1 MRAVARRVV
10 SETSKLPELG
20 ATERMTLLV
29 EEAGSLFASMH
40 VADVLPAVIDLA
52 QRVLAADGH
61 GLWLRD
67 STTDTWTLASTEGI
81 SDTYREHVGE
91 ALTNQSGSM
100 ELDGPLVVEN
110 LDEAEWVQAAHREAH
125 NAEGIRAMLV
135 APLRIAGDVNG
146 TLVFYFRSLRS
157 FGEDEVKVAV
167 ALAGLAGSAIHTAQ
181 RNESEARAAEDR
193 RFLAEA
199 TEVLASSLEYEETL
213 ANVAALA
220 VPRFADWC
228 SIDLVGPGRSIERL
242 TVAHADPEKI
252 QWADELAKQY
262 PVDPDAPMG
271 VPNVIRTGEPEL
283 IPEIPDDLLVE
294 ATRDTPEL
302 LEVLR
307 QLGLR
312 SVMTVPLAAR
322 GRVLGALSFIAAESG
337 RRYGEEDLAIAKH
350 LARRAA
356 LAVDNALLYRDAEEA
371 LRARDHSLETLH
383 FLSEASELLASSLDV
398 ETTLANV
405 ARLVVPAFADW
416 CAVDLL
422 EQDGSLRRLAVVHRD
437 PAKAEWAERSRTQF
451 PPRTTESEG
460 TGLVMR
466 TGEPALYAEITDEL
480 LVESTFD
487 DDHLE
492 TLRQL
497 GMRSAVVVP
506 LAARGRL
513 LGALMLVSADETHRY
528 REDDVALAQ
537 EVARRAAVAVENAQ
551 LFRAAE
557 ERAQAT
563 LALSHVG
570 DGVMLVDRAEVIRL
584 WNPAAA
590 RISGLSEGD
599 ALGSPAREALD
610 GWEVFA
616 ELAPPRT
623 LEGPAASRPVTVPIE
638 LGGRELWLSISAVTF
653 GEGTVFAFRDL
664 TEEQAVERMK
674 ADFISTVSHEL
685 RTPLAAIYG
694 AALTLRREDVN
705 LEGERSQE
713 LLSVVADE
721 SDRLARIV
729 NDILWASRVDSGS
742 LQMSIERCNAE
753 ELTESVLAAARL
765 HLPENVRLTLNA
777 PTDLPHVA
785 ADPDKVRQV
794 LTNLVDNAIKYSPD
808 GGDVQIALDQ
818 AGHRVRISVCDEG
831 LGVPAGERAR
841 IFEKFYRLDPNL
853 TRGVGGTGLGLYICR
868 ELVRRMDGR
877 IWVEPRHPRGSKF
890 ALELPVA

>member
-1 MRAVARRVV
+1 VARRVF
-10 SETSKLPELG
+10 SETSKSPELG

-29 EEAGSLFASMH
+29 AEAGSLFASLH
-40 VADVLPAVIDLA
+40 VADVLPAVVDLA

-67 STTDTWTLASTEGI
+67 PATDTWTLASSEGI
-81 SDTYREHVGE
+81 SDTYRAHVME
-91 ALTNQSGSM
+91 AIGHQSASM

-110 LDEAEWVQAAHREAH
+110 VDEAEWIQAPHREAH
-125 NAEGIRAMLV
+125 RAERIRAMLV
-135 APLRIAGDVNG
+135 APLRTAGDLKG
-146 TLVFYFRSLRS
+146 TLVFYFRSLRN
-157 FGEDEVKVAV
+157 FDDDEVKVAV
-167 ALAGLAGSAIHTAQ
+167 ALAALAGSAIRTA
-181 RNESEARAAEDR
+181 ELYEAEARSADDR

-199 TEVLASSLEYEETL
+199 TEVLASSLDYEETL

-220 VPRFADWC
+220 VPQFADWC
-228 SIDLVGPGRSIERL
+228 SIDLVGPGRTIERL
-242 TVAHADPEKI
+242 TVAHSDPQKI
-252 QWADELAKQY
+252 EWADELARRY
-262 PVDPDAPMG
+262 PVDPDALMG

-283 IPEIPDDLLVE
+283 TSEIPDELLVE

-312 SVMTVPLAAR
+312 SAMIVPLAAR
-322 GRVLGALSFIAAESG
+322 GRVLGALSFISAESG
-337 RRYGEEDLAIAKH
+337 RRYDEQDLALATH
-350 LARRAA
+350 VARRAA

-383 FLSEASELLASSLDV
+383 FLSEASELLASSLEI

-422 EQDGSLRRLAVVHRD
+422 EPDGSLRRLAVVHRD
-437 PAKAEWAERSRTQF
+437 PAKAAWAERSRTQF

-506 LAARGRL
+506 LSARGRL
-513 LGALMLVSADETHRY
+513 LGAMMLVSADETHRY

-557 ERAQAT
+557 ERAQAA

-570 DGVMLVDRAEVIRL
+570 DGVMLVDRAGLIRL
-584 WNPAAA
+584 WNPAAE
-590 RISGLSEGD
+590 RIAGLSEAA
-599 ALGSPAREALD
+599 ALGRPAREALD

-623 LEGPAASRPVTVPIE
+623 AGGPAASRPVTVPIE

-653 GEGTVFAFRDL
+653 AEGTVFAFRDL

-694 AALTLRREDVN
+694 AALTLRRDDVQ
-705 LEGERSQE
+705 LDGVRAQE

-765 HLPENVRLTLNA
+765 HLPENVTLALNA
-777 PTDLPHVA
+777 PPDLPHVA
-785 ADPDKVRQV
+785 ADPDKVLQV

-808 GGDVQIALDQ
+808 GGVVQIELDR
-818 AGHRVRISVCDEG
+818 AGHRVRISVGDEG
-831 LGVPAGERAR
+831 LGIPLAERSR

-877 IWVEPRHPRGSKF
+877 IWVESRDPRGSTF

>member
-1 MRAVARRVV
+1 
-10 SETSKLPELG
+10 
-20 ATERMTLLV
+20 
-29 EEAGSLFASMH
+29 
-40 VADVLPAVIDLA
+40 
-52 QRVLAADGH
+52 
-61 GLWLRD
+61 
-67 STTDTWTLASTEGI
+67 
-81 SDTYREHVGE
+81 
-91 ALTNQSGSM
+91 
-100 ELDGPLVVEN
+100 
-110 LDEAEWVQAAHREAH
+110 
-125 NAEGIRAMLV
+125 AEGILAMLV
-135 APLRIAGDVNG
+135 APLRIDGDFNG

-157 FGEDEVKVAV
+157 FDEDEVKVAV
-167 ALAGLAGSAIHTAQ
+167 ALAGLAGSAIRTAQ
-181 RNESEARAAEDR
+181 RNEAEARAAEDR

-220 VPRFADWC
+220 VPQFADWC

-283 IPEIPDDLLVE
+283 IPDIPDELLVE
-294 ATRDTPEL
+294 ATRETPEL
-302 LEVLR
+302 LKVLR

-322 GRVLGALSFIAAESG
+322 GRVLGALSFVAAESG
-337 RRYGEEDLAIAKH
+337 RRYGDEDLAIAKH

-356 LAVDNALLYRDAEEA
+356 LAVDNALLYRDAEQA

-383 FLSEASELLASSLDV
+383 FLSEASELLASSLEI

-422 EQDGSLRRLAVVHRD
+422 EPDGSLRRLAVVHRD

-451 PPRTTESEG
+451 PPRTTEQEG

-487 DDHLE
+487 EEHLE

-513 LGALMLVSADETHRY
+513 LGSLMLVSSDETHRY
-528 REDDVALAQ
+528 GEDDVALAQ

-570 DGVMLVDRAEVIRL
+570 DGVMLVDRAGVIRL
-584 WNPAAA
+584 WNPAAE
-590 RISGLSEGD
+590 RIAGLSEAD
-599 ALGSPAREALD
+599 AVGSPARQALD

-616 ELAPPRT
+616 ELAPART
-623 LEGPAASRPVTVPIE
+623 AEGPSASRPVTVPIE

-694 AALTLRREDVN
+694 AALTLRREDVD
-705 LEGERSQE
+705 LHGERSQE

-742 LQMSIERCNAE
+742 LQMSIERCDAQ
-753 ELTESVLAAARL
+753 ELTESVLVAARL
-765 HLPENVRLTLNA
+765 HLPENVTVTLNA
-777 PTDLPHVA
+777 PADLPHVA

>member
-1 MRAVARRVV
+1 MARRVL
-10 SETSKLPELG
+10 SDTSKPSELG

-29 EEAGSLFASMH
+29 AEAGSLFASLH
-40 VADVLPAVIDLA
+40 LSDVLPAVIDLA

-67 STTDTWTLASTEGI
+67 PVTDTWTLASTEGI
-81 SDTYREHVGE
+81 SDTYREHVTE
-91 ALTNQSGSM
+91 AITHPQATM
-100 ELDGPLVVEN
+100 ELDGPLIVEN
-110 LDEAEWVQAAHREAH
+110 VDEAEWIQPAHRDAH
-125 NAEGIRAMLV
+125 RTEGIRAMLV
-135 APLRIAGDVNG
+135 APLRVGGEVKG
-146 TLVFYFRSLRS
+146 TLVFYFRAPRS
-157 FGEDEVKVAV
+157 FDDDEVKVAV
-167 ALAGLAGSAIHTAQ
+167 ALAALAGSAIRTA
-181 RNESEARAAEDR
+181 ELYETEARAAEDR

-199 TEVLASSLEYEETL
+199 TEMLASSLDYEETL

-220 VPRFADWC
+220 VPQFADWC

-252 QWADELAKQY
+252 QWADELARKY
-262 PVDPDAPMG
+262 PVDPEAPMG

-283 IPEIPDDLLVE
+283 TPDIPDELLVE
-294 ATRDTPEL
+294 ATRDRPEL

-312 SVMTVPLAAR
+312 SAMIVPLAAR
-322 GRVLGALSFIAAESG
+322 GRVLGALSFISAESG
-337 RRYGEEDLAIAKH
+337 RRYDEEDLALAKH

-371 LRARDHSLETLH
+371 LKARDHSLETLH
-383 FLSEASELLASSLDV
+383 FLSEASELLASSLEI

-422 EQDGSLRRLAVVHRD
+422 DPDGSMRRLAVVHRD

-451 PPRTTESEG
+451 PPRATESEG

-466 TGEPALYAEITDEL
+466 TGEPVLYPEITDEL

-487 DDHLE
+487 EEHLE

-506 LAARGRL
+506 LTTRGRI
-513 LGALMLVSADETHRY
+513 LGALMLVSADEAHRY
-528 REDDVALAQ
+528 HEEDVALAQ

-551 LFRAAE
+551 LFRAVE
-557 ERAQAT
+557 GRAQAA

-570 DGVMLVDRAEVIRL
+570 DGVMLVDRAGIVRL
-584 WNPAAA
+584 WNPAAE
-590 RISGLSEGD
+590 RIAGIAED
-599 ALGSPAREALD
+599 AVVGRPAGEALD

-616 ELAPPRT
+616 QLAPTRT
-623 LEGPAASRPVTVPIE
+623 LDGPAASRPATVPIE

-653 GEGTVFAFRDL
+653 AEGAVFAFRDL

-694 AALTLRREDVN
+694 AALTLRREDVK
-705 LEGERSQE
+705 LDSLHSQQ
-713 LLSVVADE
+713 LLAVVAE
-721 SDRLARIV
+721 EADRLARIV

-742 LQMSIERCNAE
+742 LQMSIESCDVP
-753 ELTESVLAAARL
+753 ELARSVIEVARL
-765 HLPENVRLTLNA
+765 RLPENVELELSA
-777 PTDLPHVA
+777 PADLPRAA
-785 ADPDKVRQV
+785 ADPDKVLQV

-808 GGDVQIALDQ
+808 GGNVQLEFGP
-818 AGHRVRISVCDEG
+818 AGDRRVRIAVRDEG
-831 LGVPAGERAR
+831 LGIPVPEQTR

-877 IWVEPRHPRGSKF
+877 IWVETRRPRGTTF
-890 ALELPVA
+890 VVELPVS

>member
-1 MRAVARRVV
+1 VARRAL
-10 SETSKLPELG
+10 SDTSKPPELG
-20 ATERMTLLV
+20 ANERMTLLV
-29 EEAGSLFASMH
+29 EEAGSLFASLH
-40 VADVLPAVIDLA
+40 VAEVLPAVIDLA

-61 GLWLRD
+61 GLWLHD
-67 STTDTWTLASTEGI
+67 LATGAWTLASTEGI
-81 SDTYREHVGE
+81 SDTYREHVT
-91 ALTNQSGSM
+91 AAITHPQATSM
-100 ELDGPLVVEN
+100 ELDGPLMVEN
-110 LDEAEWVQAAHREAH
+110 LDEAEWVQPLHREAH
-125 NAEGIRAMLV
+125 RAEGIRAMLV
-135 APLRIAGDVNG
+135 APLRTAGELKG
-146 TLVFYFRSLRS
+146 TLVFYFRTVRS
-157 FGEDEVKVAV
+157 FDDDEVKVAM
-167 ALAGLAGSAIHTAQ
+167 ALAALAGSAIRTA
-181 RNESEARAAEDR
+181 ELYEAETRAAADR
-193 RFLAEA
+193 HFLAEA
-199 TEVLASSLEYEETL
+199 TEVLASSLDYEETL

-220 VPRFADWC
+220 VPQFADWC

-242 TVAHADPEKI
+242 TVAHSDPQKI
-252 QWADELAKQY
+252 EWADELARRY
-262 PVDPDAPMG
+262 PVDPDAPIG

-283 IPEIPDDLLVE
+283 TPDIPDELLVE
-294 ATRDTPEL
+294 ATRETPEL
-302 LEVLR
+302 LEILR

-312 SVMTVPLAAR
+312 SAMIVPLAAR
-322 GRVLGALSFIAAESG
+322 GRVLGALSFISAESG
-337 RRYGEEDLAIAKH
+337 RRYGEEDLALAKH
-350 LARRAA
+350 IARRAA

-383 FLSEASELLASSLDV
+383 FLSEASELLASSLEI

-422 EQDGSLRRLAVVHRD
+422 EPDGSLRRLAVVHRD
-437 PAKAEWAERSRTQF
+437 PAKAEWAERSRTKF
-451 PPRTTESEG
+451 PPRTTEREG

-466 TGEPALYAEITDEL
+466 TGEPALYSEITDEL

-506 LAARGRL
+506 LAAGGRM

-528 REDDVALAQ
+528 REDDIALAQ

-570 DGVMLVDRAEVIRL
+570 DGVMLVDRMGVIRL
-584 WNPAAA
+584 WNPAAE
-590 RISGLSEGD
+590 RISGLSEKAAVGR
-599 ALGSPAREALD
+599 LAREALD

-623 LEGPAASRPVTVPIE
+623 SAGPAASRPASLPIE

-694 AALTLRREDVN
+694 AALTLQRDDVN
-705 LEGERSQE
+705 LEGERAQE

-742 LQMSIERCNAE
+742 LQMSIQRCNAE
-753 ELTESVLAAARL
+753 ELTETVLAAARL
-765 HLPENVRLTLNA
+765 HLPENVTLRLIA
-777 PTDLPHVA
+777 PPDLPHVA
-785 ADPDKVRQV
+785 ADPDKVLQV

-808 GGDVQIALDQ
+808 GGAVEIDLDQ
-818 AGHRVRISVCDEG
+818 AGHRVRISVGDEG
-831 LGVPAGERAR
+831 LGIPPGEQSR

-877 IWVEPRHPRGSKF
+877 IWVESRHPRGSKF

>member
-1 MRAVARRVV
+1 
-10 SETSKLPELG
+10 
-20 ATERMTLLV
+20 MTLLV
-29 EEAGSLFASMH
+29 EEAGSLFASLH
-40 VADVLPAVIDLA
+40 VAEVLPAVIDLA
-52 QRVLAADGH
+52 RRVLAADGH

-67 STTDTWTLASTEGI
+67 PATNTWTLTSTEGI
-81 SDTYREHVGE
+81 SDTYREHVAE
-91 ALTNQSGSM
+91 AITNQSTTM
-100 ELDGPLVVEN
+100 DLDGPLVVED
-110 LDEAEWVQAAHREAH
+110 LDKADWVHALHREAH
-125 NAEGIRAMLV
+125 RAEGIRAMLV
-135 APLRIAGDVNG
+135 APLRIAGDLKG
-146 TLVFYFRSLRS
+146 TLVFYFRSPRS
-157 FGEDEVKVAV
+157 FDEDEVKVAV
-167 ALAGLAGSAIHTAQ
+167 ALAGLAGSAIRTAE
-181 RNESEARAAEDR
+181 RNEAEARAAEGR

-199 TEVLASSLEYEETL
+199 TEVLASSLDYEETL

-220 VPRFADWC
+220 VPQFADWC

-262 PVDPDAPMG
+262 PVDPDAPIG

-283 IPEIPDDLLVE
+283 IPEIPDELLVE

-312 SVMTVPLAAR
+312 SVMTVPLTAR
-322 GRVLGALSFIAAESG
+322 GRVLGALSFVAAESG

-383 FLSEASELLASSLDV
+383 FLSEASELLASSLEID
-398 ETTLANV
+398 TTLANV

-570 DGVMLVDRAEVIRL
+570 DGVMLVDRTGVIRL
-584 WNPAAA
+584 WNPAAE
-590 RISGLSEGD
+590 RIAGLNEDD
-599 ALGSPAREALD
+599 ALGSLAREALD

-616 ELAPPRT
+616 ELAPARPDG
-623 LEGPAASRPVTVPIE
+623 GPAASRPVTVPIE

-653 GEGTVFAFRDL
+653 AEGTVFAFRDL

-694 AALTLRREDVN
+694 AALTLRREDVP
-705 LEGERSQE
+705 LDGDRSQE

-742 LQMSIERCNAE
+742 LQMLIERCDAE
-753 ELTESVLAAARL
+753 ELTESVLTAARL
-765 HLPENVRLTLNA
+765 HLPENVTLTLNA
-777 PTDLPHVA
+777 PADLPHVA

-808 GGDVQIALDQ
+808 GGDVQIELDR
-818 AGHRVRISVCDEG
+818 ADHRVRITVCDEG
-831 LGVPAGERAR
+831 LGVPPAERAR

-877 IWVEPRHPRGSKF
+877 IWVESRHPRGSKF

>member
-1 MRAVARRVV
+1 MTD
-10 SETSKLPELG
+10 TSGSRGL
-20 ATERMTLLV
+20 ATSERMMLLV
-29 EEAGSLFASMH
+29 EEAGSLFASLH
-40 VADVLPAVIDLA
+40 LADVRPAVIDLA

-67 STTDTWTLASTEGI
+67 SATDTWTLASTEGI
-81 SDTYREHVGE
+81 SDTYRAHAME
-91 ALTNQSGSM
+91 AITGQAASM

-110 LDEAEWVQAAHREAH
+110 VEEPAWVQAAHREAH
-125 NAEGIRAMLV
+125 RAEGIRAMLV
-135 APLRIAGDVNG
+135 APLRVAGDVKG
-146 TLVFYFRSLRS
+146 TLVFYFRAPRR
-157 FGEDEVKVAV
+157 FDEDEIKVAV
-167 ALAGLAGSAIHTAQ
+167 ALAALAGSAIRTA
-181 RNESEARAAEDR
+181 EVYEAEARAAEDR

-199 TEVLASSLEYEETL
+199 TEVLASSLHYEETL

-220 VPRFADWC
+220 VPQFADWC
-228 SIDLVGPGRSIERL
+228 TIDLVGPGRSIERL

-262 PVDPDAPMG
+262 PVDPDAAMG

-283 IPEIPDDLLVE
+283 TPEIPDELLVE

-302 LEVLR
+302 LELLR

-312 SVMTVPLAAR
+312 SVMIVPLAAR
-322 GRVLGALSFIAAESG
+322 GRVLGALSFISAESG
-337 RRYGEEDLAIAKH
+337 RRYGDEDLALAKH

-383 FLSEASELLASSLDV
+383 FLSEASELLASSLEI

-405 ARLVVPAFADW
+405 ARLVVPGFADW

-422 EQDGSLRRLAVVHRD
+422 DPDGSLRRLAVVHRD
-437 PAKAEWAERSRTQF
+437 PAKAEWAERSRTRF

-487 DDHLE
+487 EEHLE

-506 LAARGRL
+506 LAARGRV
-513 LGALMLVSADETHRY
+513 LGALMLVSADEAHRY
-528 REDDVALAQ
+528 HEEDVALAQ

-551 LFRAAE
+551 LFRAAQ
-557 ERAQAT
+557 ERAQASI
-563 LALSHVG
+563 ALSHVG
-570 DGVMLVDRAEVIRL
+570 DGVMLVDRAGVVRL
-584 WNPAAA
+584 WNPAAE
-590 RISGLSEGD
+590 RIAGLAED
-599 ALGSPAREALD
+599 AVVGRPAREALD
-610 GWEVFA
+610 GWDVFA
-616 ELAPPRT
+616 ELAPPRAPD
-623 LEGPAASRPVTVPIE
+623 GSPAASRPATVPIE

-653 GEGTVFAFRDL
+653 AEGAVFAFRDL

-694 AALTLRREDVN
+694 AALTLRRDDVQ
-705 LEGERSQE
+705 LDSLRSHQ

-729 NDILWASRVDSGS
+729 NDILWASRVESGS
-742 LQMSIERCNAE
+742 LQISIESCDVV
-753 ELTESVLAAARL
+753 ELARNVVETTRL
-765 HLPENVRLTLNA
+765 RLPENVQLELDT
-777 PTDLPHVA
+777 PEELPRVA
-785 ADPDKVRQV
+785 ADPDKVLQV
-794 LTNLVDNAIKYSPD
+794 LTNLVDNAVKYSPD
-808 GGDVQIALDQ
+808 GGAVHVEFKV
-818 AGHRVRISVCDEG
+818 AGDRRVRVSVCDEG
-831 LGVPAGERAR
+831 LGIPAPEQAR

-877 IWVEPRHPRGSKF
+877 IWVEARRPRGTTF
-890 ALELPVA
+890 VVELPVA

>member
-1 MRAVARRVV
+1 
-10 SETSKLPELG
+10 
-20 ATERMTLLV
+20 MTLLV
-29 EEAGSLFASMH
+29 EEAGSLFASLH
-40 VADVLPAVIDLA
+40 VVDVLPKVIDLA

-67 STTDTWTLASTEGI
+67 GATGEWVLASTEGI
-81 SDTYREHVGE
+81 SDTYREHVVT
-91 ALTNQSGSM
+91 AVTHQPASM
-100 ELDGPLVVEN
+100 ELEGPLVVEN
-110 LDEAEWVQAAHREAH
+110 LDEAEWVQPPHREAH
-125 NAEGIRAMLV
+125 RAEGIRAMLV
-135 APLRIAGDVNG
+135 APLRIAGEVKG

-157 FGEDEVKVAV
+157 FDEDEVKVAV
-167 ALAGLAGSAIHTAQ
+167 ALASLAGSAIRTA
-181 RNESEARAAEDR
+181 ELYDTEARAAEDR

-199 TEVLASSLEYEETL
+199 TEVLASSLDYEETL

-220 VPRFADWC
+220 VPKFADWC
-228 SIDLVGPGRSIERL
+228 SIDLVGPGSSIERL

-252 QWADELAKQY
+252 QWADELAKKY
-262 PVDPDAPMG
+262 PVDPDAPIG

-283 IPEIPDDLLVE
+283 TPDIPDELLVE

-312 SVMTVPLAAR
+312 SAMTVPLAAR
-322 GRVLGALSFIAAESG
+322 GRVLGALSFISAESG
-337 RRYGEEDLAIAKH
+337 RRYGEEDLAFAKH

-383 FLSEASELLASSLDV
+383 FLSEASELLASSL
-398 ETTLANV
+398 EIEATLANV

-487 DDHLE
+487 EDHLE

-513 LGALMLVSADETHRY
+513 LGSLMLVSSDETHRY
-528 REDDVALAQ
+528 GEDDIALAQ

-557 ERAQAT
+557 ERAQAA

-570 DGVMLVDRAEVIRL
+570 DGVMLVDRAGVIRL
-584 WNPAAA
+584 WNPAAE
-590 RISGLSEGD
+590 RIAGLKEED
-599 ALGSPAREALD
+599 AVGCPAREALD

-616 ELAPPRT
+616 ELAPASPHG
-623 LEGPAASRPVTVPIE
+623 GPAASRPVTVPIE
-638 LGGRELWLSISAVTF
+638 LAGRELWLSISAVTF

-694 AALTLRREDVN
+694 AALTLRRDDVD
-705 LEGERSQE
+705 LGGVRAQE

-742 LQMSIERCNAE
+742 LQMSIESCDAE

-765 HLPENVRLTLNA
+765 HLPENVNLTLSAA
-777 PTDLPHVA
+777 PDLPHVA

-808 GGDVQIALDQ
+808 GGPVQIELGQ
-818 AGHRVRISVCDEG
+818 AGHRVRISVYDEG
-831 LGVPAGERAR
+831 LGIPPAEQFR

-877 IWVEPRHPRGSKF
+877 IWVESRHPRGSKLV
-890 ALELPVA
+890 LELPVA

>member
-1 MRAVARRVV
+1 
-10 SETSKLPELG
+10 
-20 ATERMTLLV
+20 MTLLV
-29 EEAGSLFASMH
+29 EEAGSLFASLH
-40 VADVLPAVIDLA
+40 VAEVLPAVIDLA

-61 GLWLRD
+61 GLWLHD
-67 STTDTWTLASTEGI
+67 SATDTWTLASTEGI
-81 SDTYREHVGE
+81 SDTYRELVTE
-91 ALTNQSGSM
+91 AIANQSESM
-100 ELDGPLVVEN
+100 ELEGPLIVEN

-125 NAEGIRAMLV
+125 RAEGIRAMLV
-135 APLRIAGDVNG
+135 APARTAGDLKG

-157 FGEDEVKVAV
+157 FDDDEVKVAV
-167 ALAGLAGSAIHTAQ
+167 ALAALAGSAIRTA
-181 RNESEARAAEDR
+181 ELYEAEKRAAEDR
-193 RFLAEA
+193 HFLAEA
-199 TEVLASSLEYEETL
+199 TEVLASSLDYEETL

-220 VPRFADWC
+220 VPQFADWC

-242 TVAHADPEKI
+242 TVAHADPRKI
-252 QWADELAKQY
+252 EWADELAKKY
-262 PVDPDAPMG
+262 PVDPDASIG
-271 VPNVIRTGEPEL
+271 VPHVIRTGVPEL
-283 IPEIPDDLLVE
+283 TPEIPDELLVE

-312 SVMTVPLAAR
+312 SAMIVPLAAR
-322 GRVLGALSFIAAESG
+322 GRVLGALSFISAESG
-337 RRYGEEDLAIAKH
+337 RRYDEEDLALAKH
-350 LARRAA
+350 IARRAA

-383 FLSEASELLASSLDV
+383 FLSEASELLASSLEI

-422 EQDGSLRRLAVVHRD
+422 EPDGSLRRLAVVHRD

-466 TGEPALYAEITDEL
+466 TGEPARYAEITDEL

-487 DDHLE
+487 EDHLE

-506 LAARGRL
+506 LAAGGRM

-557 ERAQAT
+557 ERAQAA

-570 DGVMLVDRAEVIRL
+570 DGVMLVDRAGVIRL
-584 WNPAAA
+584 WNPAAE
-590 RISGLSEGD
+590 RIAGLSEAD
-599 ALGSPAREALD
+599 AVGRLAREALD

-616 ELAPPRT
+616 QLGPLRT
-623 LEGPAASRPVTVPIE
+623 PGGPAASRPASVPIE

-694 AALTLRREDVN
+694 AALTLQRDDVD
-705 LEGERSQE
+705 LVGARAQE

-742 LQMSIERCNAE
+742 LQMSIQRCNAE
-753 ELTESVLAAARL
+753 ELTETVLSAARL
-765 HLPENVRLTLNA
+765 HLPENVTLTLSA
-777 PTDLPHVA
+777 PPDLPHVA
-785 ADPDKVRQV
+785 ADPDKVLQV

-808 GGDVQIALDQ
+808 GGAVEIQLDRV
-818 AGHRVRISVCDEG
+818 GHRVRISVGDEG
-831 LGVPAGERAR
+831 LGIPPGEQFR

-877 IWVEPRHPRGSKF
+877 IWVESRHPRGSKF

>member
-1 MRAVARRVV
+1 VARRVL
-10 SETSKLPELG
+10 SETSKSPALG
-20 ATERMTLLV
+20 TTERMTLLV
-29 EEAGSLFASMH
+29 AEAGSLFASLN

-67 STTDTWTLASTEGI
+67 AATDTWTLASTEGI
-81 SDTYREHVGE
+81 SDTYRGHVTTAIGD
-91 ALTNQSGSM
+91 QSASM
-100 ELDGPLVVEN
+100 ELDGPLLVEN
-110 LDEAEWVQAAHREAH
+110 VDEAEWIQAPHREAH
-125 NAEGIRAMLV
+125 RAEGIRAMLV
-135 APLRIAGDVNG
+135 APLRAAGELKG

-157 FGEDEVKVAV
+157 FDDDEVKVAT
-167 ALAGLAGSAIHTAQ
+167 ALAALAGSAIRTA
-181 RNESEARAAEDR
+181 ELYEAEARAADDR

-199 TEVLASSLEYEETL
+199 TEVLASSLDYEETL

-220 VPRFADWC
+220 VPQFADWC
-228 SIDLVGPGRSIERL
+228 SIDLVGPGRAIERL
-242 TVAHADPEKI
+242 TVAHADPQKI
-252 QWADELAKQY
+252 EWADELAKNY

-271 VPNVIRTGEPEL
+271 VPHVIRTGEPEL
-283 IPEIPDDLLVE
+283 TPDIPDELLVE

-312 SVMTVPLAAR
+312 SAMIVPLAAR
-322 GRVLGALSFIAAESG
+322 GRVLGALSFVSAESG
-337 RRYGEEDLAIAKH
+337 RRYDEQDLALANH
-350 LARRAA
+350 VARRAA

-383 FLSEASELLASSLDV
+383 FLSEASELLASSLEI

-422 EQDGSLRRLAVVHRD
+422 EPDGSLRRLAVVHRD

-506 LAARGRL
+506 LSARGRL
-513 LGALMLVSADETHRY
+513 LGAMMLVSADETHRY

-557 ERAQAT
+557 ERAQAA

-570 DGVMLVDRAEVIRL
+570 DGVMLIDRAGLIRL
-584 WNPAAA
+584 WNPAAE
-590 RISGLSEGD
+590 RISGLSEAD
-599 ALGSPAREALD
+599 ALRRPAREALD

-616 ELAPPRT
+616 ALAPPRT
-623 LEGPAASRPVTVPIE
+623 AGGPAASRPVTVPIE

-653 GEGTVFAFRDL
+653 TEGTVFAFRDL

-694 AALTLRREDVN
+694 AALTLQRDDVQ
-705 LEGERSQE
+705 LDGVRAQE
-713 LLSVVADE
+713 LLAVVADE

-753 ELTESVLAAARL
+753 ELTESVLSAARL
-765 HLPENVRLTLNA
+765 HLPENVTLKLSA
-777 PTDLPHVA
+777 PPDLPHVA
-785 ADPDKVRQV
+785 ADPDKVLQV

-808 GGDVQIALDQ
+808 GGAVQIELDR
-818 AGHRVRISVCDEG
+818 AGHRVRISVGDEG
-831 LGVPAGERAR
+831 LGIPPAERSR

-877 IWVEPRHPRGSKF
+877 IWVESRHPRGSKF

>member
-1 MRAVARRVV
+1 
-10 SETSKLPELG
+10 
-20 ATERMTLLV
+20 MTLLV

-40 VADVLPAVIDLA
+40 VAAVLPAVIDLA

-67 STTDTWTLASTEGI
+67 STTDTWTLSSTEGI
-81 SDTYREHVGE
+81 SDTYRAHATE
-91 ALTNQSGSM
+91 AITNQSGSM
-100 ELDGPLVVEN
+100 ELDAPLVVEN
-110 LDEAEWVQAAHREAH
+110 LDEAEWVQASHREAH
-125 NAEGIRAMLV
+125 RAEGILAMLV
-135 APLRIAGDVNG
+135 APLRIDGDFNG

-157 FGEDEVKVAV
+157 FDEDEVKVAV
-167 ALAGLAGSAIHTAQ
+167 ALAGLAGSAIRTAQ
-181 RNESEARAAEDR
+181 RNEAEARAAEDR

-199 TEVLASSLEYEETL
+199 TEVLASSLDYEETL

-220 VPRFADWC
+220 VPQFADWC
-228 SIDLVGPGRSIERL
+228 AIDLVGPGRSIERL

-283 IPEIPDDLLVE
+283 IPDIPDELLVE
-294 ATRDTPEL
+294 ATRETPEL
-302 LEVLR
+302 LEILR

-322 GRVLGALSFIAAESG
+322 GRVLGALSFVAAESG
-337 RRYGEEDLAIAKH
+337 RRYGDEDLAIAKH

-383 FLSEASELLASSLDV
+383 FLSEASELLASSLEI

-422 EQDGSLRRLAVVHRD
+422 EPDGSLRRLAVVHRD

-451 PPRTTESEG
+451 PPRTTEQEG

-487 DDHLE
+487 EEHLE

-513 LGALMLVSADETHRY
+513 LGSLMLVSSDETHRY
-528 REDDVALAQ
+528 GEDDVALAQ

-570 DGVMLVDRAEVIRL
+570 DGVMLVDRAGVIRL
-584 WNPAAA
+584 WNPAAE
-590 RISGLSEGD
+590 RIAGLSEDD
-599 ALGSPAREALD
+599 AVGSPARQALD

-616 ELAPPRT
+616 ELAPART
-623 LEGPAASRPVTVPIE
+623 AEGPSASRPVTVPIE
-638 LGGRELWLSISAVTF
+638 LGGRELWLSISVVTF

-694 AALTLRREDVN
+694 AALTLRREDVD
-705 LEGERSQE
+705 LHGERSQE

-742 LQMSIERCNAE
+742 LQMSIERCDAQ
-753 ELTESVLAAARL
+753 ELTESVLVAARL
-765 HLPENVRLTLNA
+765 HLPENVTVTLNA
-777 PTDLPHVA
+777 PADLPHVA

-808 GGDVQIALDQ
+808 GGNVQIALDQ

-853 TRGVGGTGLGLYICR
+853 TRGVGGTGLGL
-868 ELVRRMDGR
+868 
-877 IWVEPRHPRGSKF
+877 
-890 ALELPVA
+890 

>member
-1 MRAVARRVV
+1 VARRVV
-10 SETSKLPELG
+10 SETSKSPELG

-29 EEAGSLFASMH
+29 GEAGSLFASLH
-40 VADVLPAVIDLA
+40 VAEVLPAVIDLA

-67 STTDTWTLASTEGI
+67 PATDTWTLASTQGI
-81 SDTYREHVGE
+81 SDTYREHVSE
-91 ALTNQSGSM
+91 AISNQSASM
-100 ELDGPLVVEN
+100 ELDGPLIVEN
-110 LDEAEWVQAAHREAH
+110 VGEAEWIQAPHREAH
-125 NAEGIRAMLV
+125 RAEGIRAMLV
-135 APLRIAGDVNG
+135 APLRTAGELKG

-157 FGEDEVKVAV
+157 FDEDEVKVAV
-167 ALAGLAGSAIHTAQ
+167 ALAALAGSAIRTA
-181 RNESEARAAEDR
+181 ELYEADARAADDR
-193 RFLAEA
+193 QFLAEA
-199 TEVLASSLEYEETL
+199 TEALASSLDYEDTL

-220 VPRFADWC
+220 VPQFADWC
-228 SIDLVGPGRSIERL
+228 AIDLVGPGRTIERL
-242 TVAHADPEKI
+242 TVAHADPRKI
-252 QWADELAKQY
+252 EWADELAKKY

-283 IPEIPDDLLVE
+283 TPDIPDELLVE

-312 SVMTVPLAAR
+312 SAMIVPLAAR
-322 GRVLGALSFIAAESG
+322 GRVLGALSFVSAESG
-337 RRYGEEDLAIAKH
+337 RRYDEQDLALANH
-350 LARRAA
+350 VARRAA

-383 FLSEASELLASSLDV
+383 FLSEASELLASSLEI

-422 EQDGSLRRLAVVHRD
+422 EPDGSLRRLAVVHRD

-451 PPRTTESEG
+451 PPRITESEG

-466 TGEPALYAEITDEL
+466 TGAPALYAEITDEL

-487 DDHLE
+487 EDHLE

-506 LAARGRL
+506 LSARGRL

-557 ERAQAT
+557 ERAQAA

-570 DGVMLVDRAEVIRL
+570 DGVMLVDRAGMIRL
-584 WNPAAA
+584 WNPAAE
-590 RISGLSEGD
+590 RIAGLSED
-599 ALGSPAREALD
+599 AAVGRLAREALD
-610 GWEVFA
+610 GWDVFA
-616 ELAPPRT
+616 KLAPPRT
-623 LEGPAASRPVTVPIE
+623 SDGPAASRPVTVPIE
-638 LGGRELWLSISAVTF
+638 LGGRELWLSISVVTF
-653 GEGTVFAFRDL
+653 AEGTVFAFRDL

-694 AALTLRREDVN
+694 AALTLQRDDVQ
-705 LEGERSQE
+705 LEGARAQE

-753 ELTESVLAAARL
+753 ELTESVLSAARL
-765 HLPENVRLTLNA
+765 HLPENVTLKLNA
-777 PTDLPHVA
+777 PPDLPHVA

-808 GGDVQIALDQ
+808 GGSVQIELDR
-818 AGHRVRISVCDEG
+818 AGHRVRISVGDEG
-831 LGVPAGERAR
+831 LGIPPAEQHR

>member
-1 MRAVARRVV
+1 K
-10 SETSKLPELG
+10 E
-20 ATERMTLLV
+20 
-29 EEAGSLFASMH
+29 
-40 VADVLPAVIDLA
+40 
-52 QRVLAADGH
+52 
-61 GLWLRD
+61 
-67 STTDTWTLASTEGI
+67 
-81 SDTYREHVGE
+81 
-91 ALTNQSGSM
+91 
-100 ELDGPLVVEN
+100 
-110 LDEAEWVQAAHREAH
+110 
-125 NAEGIRAMLV
+125 
-135 APLRIAGDVNG
+135 
-146 TLVFYFRSLRS
+146 
-157 FGEDEVKVAV
+157 
-167 ALAGLAGSAIHTAQ
+167 
-181 RNESEARAAEDR
+181 
-193 RFLAEA
+193 
-199 TEVLASSLEYEETL
+199 
-213 ANVAALA
+213 
-220 VPRFADWC
+220 
-228 SIDLVGPGRSIERL
+228 
-242 TVAHADPEKI
+242 
-252 QWADELAKQY
+252 Y

-283 IPEIPDDLLVE
+283 IPDIPDELLVE
-294 ATRDTPEL
+294 ATRETPEL
-302 LEVLR
+302 LEILR

-322 GRVLGALSFIAAESG
+322 GRVLGALSFVAAESG
-337 RRYGEEDLAIAKH
+337 RRYGDEDLAIAKH

-383 FLSEASELLASSLDV
+383 FLSEASELLASSLEI

-422 EQDGSLRRLAVVHRD
+422 EPDGSLRRLAVVHRD

-451 PPRTTESEG
+451 PPRTTEQEG

-487 DDHLE
+487 EEHLE

-513 LGALMLVSADETHRY
+513 LGSLMLVSSDETHRY
-528 REDDVALAQ
+528 GEDDVALAQ

-570 DGVMLVDRAEVIRL
+570 DGVMLVDRAGVIRL
-584 WNPAAA
+584 WNPAAE
-590 RISGLSEGD
+590 RIAGLSEAD
-599 ALGSPAREALD
+599 AVGSPARQALD

-616 ELAPPRT
+616 ELAPART
-623 LEGPAASRPVTVPIE
+623 AEGPSASRPVTVPIE
-638 LGGRELWLSISAVTF
+638 LGGRELWLSISVVTF

-694 AALTLRREDVN
+694 AALTLRREDVD
-705 LEGERSQE
+705 LHGERSQE

-742 LQMSIERCNAE
+742 LQMSIERCDAQ
-753 ELTESVLAAARL
+753 ELTESVLVAARL
-765 HLPENVRLTLNA
+765 HLPENVTVTLNA
-777 PTDLPHVA
+777 PADLPHVA

>member
-1 MRAVARRVV
+1 MARLLPDTSTSPERGVA
-10 SETSKLPELG
+10 
-20 ATERMTLLV
+20 ERMTLLV
-29 EEAGSLFASMH
+29 EEAGTLFASLH
-40 VADVLPAVIDLA
+40 VAEVLPAVIDLA

-61 GLWLRD
+61 GLWMRD
-67 STTDTWTLASTEGI
+67 AATDTWTLASTDGI
-81 SDTYREHVGE
+81 SDTYRAHVVE
-91 ALTNQSGSM
+91 AIAGQPASM
-100 ELDGPLVVEN
+100 ELDGPLVVGN
-110 LDEAEWVQAAHREAH
+110 LDEADWVQAPHRDAHRE
-125 NAEGIRAMLV
+125 EGIRAMLV
-135 APLRIAGDVNG
+135 APLRIGGDLKG
-146 TLVFYFRSLRS
+146 TLVFYFRSRRT
-157 FGEDEVKVAV
+157 FDEDEVKVAV
-167 ALAGLAGSAIHTAQ
+167 ALAGLAGAAIRTA
-181 RNESEARAAEDR
+181 ELHETEARASEDR

-199 TEVLASSLEYEETL
+199 TEVLASSLHYEETL

-228 SIDLVGPGRSIERL
+228 SIDLVGPGGSIERL
-242 TVAHADPEKI
+242 TVAHSDPEKI
-252 QWADELAKQY
+252 QWADELAKKY
-262 PVDPDAPMG
+262 PVDADAQMG
-271 VPNVIRTGEPEL
+271 VPNVIRTGEPDLARDITDEL
-283 IPEIPDDLLVE
+283 LAE
-294 ATRDTPEL
+294 ATRNTPEL

-307 QLGLR
+307 ELGLR
-312 SVMTVPLAAR
+312 SAMIVPLAAR
-322 GRVLGALSFIAAESG
+322 GRVLGALSFISADSG

-356 LAVDNALLYRDAEEA
+356 LAVDNALLYRDAEAA

-383 FLSEASELLASSLDV
+383 FLAQASELLASSLEI

-437 PAKAEWAERSRTQF
+437 PDKAEWAERSRTRF
-451 PPRTTESEG
+451 PPRTTDSEG

-466 TGEPALYAEITDEL
+466 TGEPALYAEVTDEL
-480 LVESTFD
+480 LVESAFD

-506 LAARGRL
+506 LASRGRL
-513 LGALMLVSADETHRY
+513 LGALMLVSADEAHRY

-557 ERAQAT
+557 ERAQAA

-570 DGVMLVDRAEVIRL
+570 DGVMLVDRRGVIRL

-590 RISGLSEGD
+590 RIAGLSED
-599 ALGSPAREALD
+599 AALGRPAREALD
-610 GWEVFA
+610 SWEVFA
-616 ELAPPRT
+616 ELARPRT
-623 LEGPAASRPVTVPIE
+623 AGGPAARRPVTVPIE
-638 LGGRELWLSISAVTF
+638 LGGCELWLSISAVTF
-653 GEGTVFAFRDL
+653 DEGTVFAFRDL
-664 TEEQAVERMK
+664 TEEHVVERMK

-694 AALTLRREDVN
+694 AALTLRRDDV
-705 LEGERSQE
+705 EIDRERSDE

-721 SDRLARIV
+721 SERLARIV
-729 NDILWASRVDSGS
+729 NDILWASRVESGS
-742 LQMSIERCNAE
+742 LPMSIERFDAE
-753 ELTESVLAAARL
+753 KLTKSVLSAARL
-765 HLPENVRLTLNA
+765 HVPENVTLTLEA
-777 PTDLPHVA
+777 PDDLPHVA

-794 LTNLVDNAIKYSPD
+794 LTNLVDNAVKYSPD
-808 GGDVQIALDQ
+808 GGAVRIELER
-818 AGHRVRISVCDEG
+818 AGHRVRVAVGDEG
-831 LGVPAGERAR
+831 LGIPLAEQSR

-868 ELVRRMDGR
+868 ELARRMDGR
-877 IWVEPRHPRGSKF
+877 IWVESRLPRGSKF
-890 ALELPVA
+890 VLDLPVA